1 MRPSKLPFPI
11 LLAGL
16 AFGLSTAAP
25 ACSPNQLDAAVASAN
40 VVIALGDVAEP
51 EIAAWNATAE
61 QRCLA
66 LPDVVASK
74 ACVNEARKVTRAYEA
89 YWKARALFA
98 SAVEIARAQREAT
111 GQHAQA
117 PLDAALGQLLK
128 ASAALRALKLERLP
142 DGGA

>member
-1 MRPSKLPFPI
+1 MRPLPL
-11 LLAGL
+11 LLAVAL
-16 AFGLSTAAP
+16 GLSASAA

-51 EIAAWNATAE
+51 AIAAWDEAE
-61 QRCLA
+61 EKRCLA
-66 LPDVVASK
+66 IVEVTAAR

-117 PLDAALGQLLK
+117 PIDAALSQLLK
-128 ASAALRALKLERLP
+128 ASAALRMLKLERLP